1 MINVV
6 KRRAAFALVLLVLGA
21 LLFCF
26 SAPHLLWMLAVLVG
40 AEAALVLLLRV
51 DARRFALELRLSP
64 GGQVGQPMKGVLS
77 VRCRGPVL
85 AAAALVVTLEV
96 DHVMFGV
103 SRQKTLRIP
112 INRRAMELSFEF
124 PTELCGEARVRCTAA
139 HLWDLLGLSRARC
152 TPFREVRTVR
162 SPRAMPVQLT
172 LARSVVNTAQEE
184 GLTQNR
190 RGGDLSETFDLRA
203 YVPGDDVRAIHWK
216 LSSKSEDL
224 ILRQASEPFHYDVVL
239 LPDLGL
245 SRAGE
250 AVSFSELNGAVALTA
265 ALGEQ
270 LLRQGVSF
278 CLALPGREGLL
289 LHEVRTLR
297 ALHNV
302 LPQWFSLEL
311 PARSG
316 AGLHYFLSQ
325 HLEQSF
331 TRLILISA
339 GPYAHDVS
347 RLGRTLAAAVLCTD
361 DTVEEPVYLPL
372 GPFCENVTLPA
383 EPGEKTVRLVC

>member
-1 MINVV
+1 
-6 KRRAAFALVLLVLGA
+6 
-21 LLFCF
+21 
-26 SAPHLLWMLAVLVG
+26 
-40 AEAALVLLLRV
+40 
-51 DARRFALELRLSP
+51 
-64 GGQVGQPMKGVLS
+64 
-77 VRCRGPVL
+77 
-85 AAAALVVTLEV
+85 
-96 DHVMFGV
+96 MFGV
-103 SRQKTLRIP
+103 SRQKKLQIP
-112 INRRAMELSFEF
+112 IARGETEF
-124 PTELCGEARVRCTAA
+124 PFQLSAELCGEARVRCAAA
-139 HLWDLLGLSRARC
+139 HLWDLLGLTRARC
-152 TPFREVRTVR
+152 APFPEVHTVR
-162 SPRAMPVQLT
+162 YPRAMPIQLT

-184 GLTQNR
+184 GLMQNR
-190 RGGDLSETFDLRA
+190 RGGDLSETFDLRT

-245 SRAGE
+245 RREGE

-278 CLALPGREGLL
+278 CLALPGREGLI

-311 PARSG
+311 PARNG

-325 HLEQSF
+325 HLEQNF
-331 TRLILISA
+331 TRLLLISA

-372 GPFCENVTLPA
+372 GPFCETVTLPA
-383 EPGEKTVRLVC
+383 EPGEKTVRLVR